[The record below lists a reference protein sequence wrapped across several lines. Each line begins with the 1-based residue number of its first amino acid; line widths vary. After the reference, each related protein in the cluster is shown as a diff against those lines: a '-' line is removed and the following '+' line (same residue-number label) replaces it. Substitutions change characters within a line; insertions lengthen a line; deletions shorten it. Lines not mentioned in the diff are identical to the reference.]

1 MENPVLLPGQQLA
14 VAAKGLPDPNL
25 AMKTKII
32 VAAPNLGPQDTRVVK
47 GVVQRPVTESVEF
60 ELDELSI
67 DGSRPTR
74 VWRFDGKLFV
84 DHWVE
89 LNDMDQ
95 LRLFIEVACKAKAVT
110 IHEREG
116 EFVRVSAYFRGN

>member
-14 VAAKGLPDPNL
+14 VAAQSLPDPNL
-25 AMKTKII
+25 TMKTKII
-32 VAAPNLGPQDTRVVK
+32 VAAPNLAPQDTRVIK

-67 DGSRPTR
+67 DGSKPLP

-89 LNDMDQ
+89 LNDTEK
-95 LRLFIEVACKAKAVT
+95 LRLFIEVASKARAVT

-116 EFVRVSAYFRGN
+116 ELVRVSAYFRRN